1 VRLLTRLLIRSLKE
15 DKEVSITL
23 ELKLKAINILKLK
36 GVNIVLV
43 ARLVMYN

>member
-1 VRLLTRLLIRSLKE
+1 MGSLKE

-23 ELKLKAINILKLK
+23 KLKLKAINILELK

-43 ARLVMYN
+43 VRLVMYN

>member
-1 VRLLTRLLIRSLKE
+1 VGSLVGSLKE

-23 ELKLKAINILKLK
+23 ELKLEVTNILELK
-36 GVNIVLV
+36 GVNIVLT